1 MKIEKAKSVP
11 VDPNVPENPVELLV
25 KAVTYLQ
32 KEVAALAALAHDGA
46 NCESAHTQ
54 TVLMS
59 ELDTRLG
66 NYRDRGLQALGHITN
81 DVVDQYNSLVAQRSD
96 LSKRLKE
103 AEAAKAPEAA
113 TGANA
118 GEGTPSGCT

>member
-1 MKIEKAKSVP
+1 MKVEKTKPVP

-32 KEVAALAALAHDGA
+32 KEVAALAAIAHDGA

-54 TVLMS
+54 TVLVA
-59 ELDTRLG
+59 ELDARLG
-66 NYRDRGLQALGHITN
+66 TYRNRGLQALGHIAN
-81 DVVDQYNSLVAQRSD
+81 DVVDQYNSLVSQRAD

-103 AEAAKAPEAA
+103 AEAAKDREDVEKEETA
-113 TGANA
+113 
-118 GEGTPSGCT
+118 